1 MTESIYVQLQC
12 FWYNTVF
19 NTSISFSAK
28 KKKNCFIGQKNKLPL
43 TKNTAKAHCFLLNE
57 RQKGAKRGSAII
69 AENHILLQEKHSD
82 FEL

>member
-28 KKKNCFIGQKNKLPL
+28 KKKLLYWTKNKLPL

>member
-1 MTESIYVQLQC
+1 MTESIYIQLQC

-28 KKKNCFIGQKNKLPL
+28 KFALSDEKNKLPL

-57 RQKGAKRGSAII
+57 RQKGAKTGSAI

>member
-1 MTESIYVQLQC
+1 MTESIYIHLQC
-12 FWYNTVF
+12 FWYNTLF

-28 KKKNCFIGQKNKLPL
+28 KFALSDEKKTKLPL
-43 TKNTAKAHCFLLNE
+43 TKNTAKARCFLLNE
-57 RQKGAKRGSAII
+57 RQKGAKLGSAII

>member
-1 MTESIYVQLQC
+1 MTESIYIQLQC

-19 NTSISFSAK
+19 ITSISFPAK
-28 KKKNCFIGQKNKLPL
+28 KFALLDQKTKLPL

-57 RQKGAKRGSAII
+57 RQEGAKTGSAII
-69 AENHILLQEKHSD
+69 AENHILLREKHSD

>member
-1 MTESIYVQLQC
+1 MYNCSVFGIIQYLIHPFHFLQ
-12 FWYNTVF
+12 
-19 NTSISFSAK
+19 

>member
-1 MTESIYVQLQC
+1 MYNCSVFGIIQYLIHPFHFLQ
-12 FWYNTVF
+12 
-19 NTSISFSAK
+19 K
-28 KKKNCFIGQKNKLPL
+28 KKKLLYWTKNKLPL